1 MVKKIIGCLR
11 EYRAAAVA
19 TIVLTAVETLL
30 EILVPFLQSDI
41 IDKGIYA
48 GNRQA
53 LISTAWVMI
62 GCIAAALVCGL
73 IASKTASTAASGLAR
88 NMRTDMYNNIQD
100 FSFANIDKFSTAGL
114 VTRLTTDVMNIQNA
128 FMMIIRVAVRAPFM
142 IIFALVMAFTISARI
157 ASMYLLLIPILGI
170 ALAFLIIRAK
180 KYFEKV
186 FEQYDKLNQVVQ
198 ENLSGIRVVKG
209 FSREEY
215 EKEKFQK
222 TSSAL
227 YRIFKKAEG
236 IMAYS
241 SPVMQLVV
249 YACLLLIYWV
259 SASIIVGS
267 HNTILTTGEMSSLIA
282 YAMQILTALMMLS
295 IVLDPHHDRPQLRAP
310 DHGGPGRKEQPNRK
324 AAGSRYR

>member
-241 SPVMQLVV
+241 SPVM
-249 YACLLLIYWV
+249 
-259 SASIIVGS
+259 
-267 HNTILTTGEMSSLIA
+267 
-282 YAMQILTALMMLS
+282 
-295 IVLDPHHDRPQLRAP
+295 
-310 DHGGPGRKEQPNRK
+310 
-324 AAGSRYR
+324 